1 MKKALLTI
9 ALVATL
15 GLCASAQTDGY
26 FRNNANEDNGTRTS
40 SGISGTTPALPSGGV
55 GARNDDQRAP
65 LGSGLLVMTV
75 LGGAYMLR
83 RSQK

>member
-15 GLCASAQTDGY
+15 GLCASAQPDGF
-26 FRNNANEDNGTRTS
+26 FRNDGNGDNGTRTS
-40 SGISGTTPALPSGGV
+40 SGISGTTPALPGGGV
-55 GARNDDQRAP
+55 GAKNADQPAP

-75 LGGAYMLR
+75 LGGAYLLR